1 MKKRKILNVSLLS
14 LAFVA
19 FALFAF
25 KPVVNY
31 QEGWEVP
38 EEYKNMEN
46 PMAGD
51 DEAMEIGGEL
61 YDKHCKS
68 CHGKTG
74 LGDGPKAAEL
84 DTASGDFT
92 TEEFQAQADG
102 ELFYKTT
109 FGRDDMPTFEKKISD
124 DDDRWVVIT
133 YIRSLKEQKFAL
145 FRGALSNFFEI
156 PSINLAS

>member
-1 MKKRKILNVSLLS
+1 MKERKILNVSIIS
-14 LAFVA
+14 LAFVV

-25 KPVVNY
+25 TPAVNY
-31 QEGWEVP
+31 QEVWEVP
-38 EEYKNMEN
+38 AKYKTMEN

-61 YDKHCKS
+61 YAKHCKS

-84 DTASGDFT
+84 DTPSGDFT
-92 TEEFQAQADG
+92 TEEFQAQTDG

-124 DDDRWVVIT
+124 DEDRWMVVT
-133 YIRSLKEQKFAL
+133 YLRSLKE
-145 FRGALSNFFEI
+145 
-156 PSINLAS
+156 

>member
-1 MKKRKILNVSLLS
+1 MKERKILFVSFSL

-25 KPVVNY
+25 KPVKNY
-31 QEGWEVP
+31 QDGWEVP
-38 EEYKNMEN
+38 AKYKTMEN

-61 YDKHCKS
+61 YAKHCKS

-74 LGDGPKAAEL
+74 LGDGPKSAEL
-84 DTASGDFT
+84 ETACGDFT
-92 TEEFQAQADG
+92 TAEFQAQTDG

-109 FGRDDMPTFEKKISD
+109 FGRDDMPAFNKKISD
-124 DDDRWVVIT
+124 DEDRWMVIV
-133 YIRSLKEQKFAL
+133 YLRSFA
-145 FRGALSNFFEI
+145 E
-156 PSINLAS
+156 